1 MTDAKIKRINELAKK
16 AKTEKLSEA
25 ELKEQQQLR
34 REYIDEIKAD
44 LRSQLQNIEIVDKDK
59 PINWD
64 TTKK

>member
-34 REYIDEIKAD
+34 RDYIDEIKAD

-59 PINWD
+59 PIN
-64 TTKK
+64 

>member
-44 LRSQLQNIEIVDKDK
+44 LRSQLQNIEIVDKEK
-59 PINWD
+59 PIN
-64 TTKK
+64 

>member
-16 AKTEKLSEA
+16 AKTEKLGEA

-59 PINWD
+59 PIN
-64 TTKK
+64 

>member
-16 AKTEKLSEA
+16 AKTEKLSED

-59 PINWD
+59 PIN
-64 TTKK
+64 

>member
-16 AKTEKLSEA
+16 AKTEKLSET

-59 PINWD
+59 PIN
-64 TTKK
+64 

>member
-59 PINWD
+59 PIN
-64 TTKK
+64 